1 MRKIYAFVKS
11 WSPEGER
18 MEMVR
23 ERLRATGT
31 EMQVLSAT
39 GVWTV
44 GGDEI
49 EFTDQIACDHVTA
62 SLLCRVRDGRDAVFV
77 LDDHGALTY
86 SQSWETS

>member
-18 MEMVR
+18 MELVR

-31 EMQVLSAT
+31 EMQVLSAK
-39 GVWTV
+39 GVWNV
-44 GGDEI
+44 GGDAI
-49 EFTDQIACDHVTA
+49 EFSDQIALDHVTET
-62 SLLCRVRDGRDAVFV
+62 LLCRVRDGRDAVFV
-77 LDDHGALTY
+77 VDDQGALTF

>member
-18 MEMVR
+18 MELVR

-31 EMQVLSAT
+31 EMQVLSAK

-44 GGDEI
+44 GGDAI
-49 EFTDQIACDHVTA
+49 SFTDQIAGDHVTE

-77 LDDHGALTY
+77 LDDQGALTF